1 MNSIVNKP
9 YKPIW
14 YSILLLIVLSMIGF
28 NNAIDIQLH
37 DTYFVIALIHTGILF
52 SIYLGIIGIIYWLI
66 RNKRLVNWMTV
77 THVVTTNSTFTLIII
92 TGLIFKKVIE
102 GNIETFRIVNQI
114 LFVLIII
121 ALLSQLIFITNLVM
135 VLLMN
140 KPKKLKNEASSE

>member
-1 MNSIVNKP
+1 
-9 YKPIW
+9 
-14 YSILLLIVLSMIGF
+14 
-28 NNAIDIQLH
+28 
-37 DTYFVIALIHTGILF
+37 
-52 SIYLGIIGIIYWLI
+52 
-66 RNKRLVNWMTV
+66 MTV
-77 THVVTTNSTFTLIII
+77 THVVTTNSTFALIII